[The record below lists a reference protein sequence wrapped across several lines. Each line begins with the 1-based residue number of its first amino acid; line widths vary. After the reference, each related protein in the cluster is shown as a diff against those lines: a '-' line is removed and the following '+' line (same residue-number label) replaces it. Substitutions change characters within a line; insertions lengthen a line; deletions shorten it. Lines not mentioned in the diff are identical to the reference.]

1 MMGWAQLFPLA
12 LALVM
17 ALVTT
22 ALHRRIR
29 PDLSATLLSGAILG
43 ATLAVVPTVFILSIG
58 FVAHF
63 PLLDGGLDWCREVV
77 GAHAAVNP
85 WLGGVATLL
94 LAAGFVRL
102 LRVVR
107 AWRRH
112 HCSDRGAPE
121 VVRSDELFAYSLPGP
136 GRRVA
141 LSSGLVE
148 TLDRA
153 ELQVV
158 MAHERGH
165 ADHRHDRHLLL
176 ANLSVA
182 LVPIIE
188 PLRRRLRFVLER
200 WADESAVEAVG
211 GDREFVAYTLA
222 RVALAQAD
230 MPNSVAAF
238 NGLGVAARV
247 EALLRPQPLS
257 YQGWWSSTVGV
268 GVIVVMLA
276 AAVQAHHLAGLLVT
290 LCPG

>member
-1 MMGWAQLFPLA
+1 MGSGLLLPLTVG
-12 LALVM
+12 LVV

-22 ALHRRIR
+22 ALHRRLR
-29 PDLSATLLSGAILG
+29 PDVSARLLSGAILG
-43 ATLAVVPTVFILSIG
+43 ATLAVVPTVFILAVG
-58 FVAHF
+58 FVAHLPF
-63 PLLDGGLDWCREVV
+63 LDGGLEWCRQAV
-77 GAHAAVNP
+77 GFHAAVNP

-94 LAAGFVRL
+94 LAGGLVRL
-102 LRVVR
+102 VRVVR

-112 HCSDRGAPE
+112 RRSDPGAPE
-121 VVRSDELFAYSLPGP
+121 VALSGEMFAYTLPGP

-141 LSSGLVE
+141 LSSCLVE
-148 TLDRA
+148 SLDRD

-158 MAHERGH
+158 MAHEHGH

-176 ANLSVA
+176 ADLSVA
-182 LVPIIE
+182 LVPFIE

-230 MPNSVAAF
+230 TPSSVAAF

-247 EALLRPQPLS
+247 EELLQPRALS
-257 YQGWWSSTVGV
+257 HQGWWSSTMGV

-276 AAVQAHHLAGLLVT
+276 AGVQAHHLAGVLVT
-290 LCPG
+290 LCHG